1 MVNYASEAISPK
13 YIHLEGKTNDWSS
26 FGRFS
31 DYNSPMIH
39 LMIRNIFSNRC
50 TLPLQTIWMQL
61 KPIHESLTSAVSG
74 CSFSEKILWS
84 TANDAFHISCSC
96 RGLSLINRG
105 VVWVSCVDDHKRQR
119 KKREKRG
126 KKITHP
132 VLLPKINFIL
142 DPSANNF
149 MIFILFII
157 SKDEGEKIV

>member
-1 MVNYASEAISPK
+1 MVSYASEATSPK

-31 DYNSPMIH
+31 DYNSPMVD
-39 LMIRNIFSNRC
+39 LMIRNVFNNRC
-50 TLPLQTIWMQL
+50 TLPLMDYMDAAYTNSWTPYICSIWL
-61 KPIHESLTSAVSG
+61 L
-74 CSFSEKILWS
+74 FSEKIMLS

-105 VVWVSCVDDHKRQR
+105 VVWVSCVDDHKRRR
-119 KKREKRG
+119 KKREKKG
-126 KKITHP
+126 GKITHP
-132 VLLPKINFIL
+132 VLLPTINFIL

-157 SKDEGEKIV
+157 SNDEEGKIV